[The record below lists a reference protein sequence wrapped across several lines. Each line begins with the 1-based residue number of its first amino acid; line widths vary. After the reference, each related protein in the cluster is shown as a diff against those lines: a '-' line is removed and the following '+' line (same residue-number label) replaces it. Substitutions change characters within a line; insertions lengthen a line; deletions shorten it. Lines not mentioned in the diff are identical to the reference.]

1 MSAALLLHWQ
11 LDDLAAGPLVT
22 GSPAA
27 PATGEVEGSP
37 QVRADERFGSCLA
50 LAGGSD
56 AVVSTSGVTRPITSM
71 AWVRV
76 PPMPSNSMA
85 VVFGQWGHFVL
96 WLHDDGRI
104 GYEGSTVNGPFRQE
118 TVPGTF
124 TFDRWHHLAVTSQDS
139 TARILLDGVV
149 VAEDAMPGPTRPSGE
164 RFALGRNPN
173 SVSSHLA
180 LTAAHLRVYDA
191 PRSVA
196 EIQRDM
202 AGDEALLA
210 TFVRTHPLAF
220 ELVNVDDQ
228 PVLYIDD
235 APAGQTLTLR
245 VTNSSRQDLTL
256 WSTSGP
262 TGPENHHLAVT
273 FRQGVLAAD
282 SRPALEVPGWELTL
296 TGSTGWLR
304 GPEGLTL
311 PAGNSL
317 DLRLTGLRADGVGG
331 TRGSRVELGYQR
343 MGYSGEPSELTGARH
358 QVLEIVN
365 HRGRPDVPLHLGFV
379 GGDRVLSDGRTPGD
393 LRVRVANVSREIPVP
408 LTGADGTA
416 PTELVLSF
424 EVQGDR
430 ETRDWALTT
439 AGTAGT
445 VTLRVG
451 GSVPGVWQV
460 HREML
465 ADRAQWTLIPQQD
478 TTLPPGGCLELTL
491 EEVQGLPDP
500 GHAPVVLAYRN
511 LPGFQDGQLSAAVER
526 APLVFSARNAGL
538 GTATPQSRLH
548 IVDDNGDANGGSVIV
563 GPTDQPN
570 LRLGYDT
577 GYAWVQSHGSAP
589 LAVNPVGNKVGIG
602 TTAPASPLTVQAVS
616 EHLQLRRE
624 AQSGGGVV
632 FLELYQDQ
640 TPAGVDVYPSI
651 RFHHSHRFWHR
662 IEGRPEGFAF
672 KQGASDELTD
682 VQTGALTASAV
693 TTGAL
698 TASTVTTPRL
708 RAEEVHGA
716 QIAAGQSV
724 FTAGSDHLQLRRED
738 QSGGGVL
745 FLELYQ
751 AETPDGVDVHPSIRF
766 HHSHR
771 FWHRIEGRPEG
782 FAFKQGGSDDLSD
795 VRAARGTFQALT
807 VDGVTIGA
815 HELRA
820 LLRLAAGE
828 LEFDLYNVLQG
839 EFAYAADFSPFDN
852 DRRHVFTWRRKGERV
867 SQGRWRIAFPS

>member
-11 LDDLAAGPLVT
+11 LDDLAPGPLVT

-27 PATGEVEGSP
+27 PAIGQVEGAP
-37 QVRADERFGSCLA
+37 KVRADDRFGSCLV
-50 LAGGSD
+50 LGGGSD
-56 AVVSTSGVTRPITSM
+56 AVVSTSGVTQPITSM

-76 PPMPSNSMA
+76 PPMPSNSKA
-85 VVFGQWGHFVL
+85 VVFGQWGHFAL
-96 WLHDDGRI
+96 WLVDDGRI
-104 GYEGSTVNGPFRQE
+104 VYQGSTENGPFRQE
-118 TVPGTF
+118 TAPGTF
-124 TFDRWHHLAVTSQDS
+124 TFDQWHHLAVTSQDG
-139 TARILLDGVV
+139 TARLLLDGTV
-149 VAEDAMPGPTRPSGE
+149 VAEDAMPGPTQPSRG
-164 RFALGRNPN
+164 RFVLGRDPD

-180 LTAAHLRVYDA
+180 LAAAHLRVYDA
-191 PRSVA
+191 PRSVV

-210 TFVRTHPLAF
+210 TFVRTHPLSF
-220 ELVNVDDQ
+220 ELVNLDDQ

-245 VTNSSRQDLTL
+245 VTNSSRQDLVL

-282 SRPALEVPGWELTL
+282 SRPALKAPGWDLSL

-304 GPEGLTL
+304 GPEGLNL
-311 PAGNSL
+311 PAGNYL
-317 DLRLTGLRADGVGG
+317 DLPLTGLRADGVGG
-331 TRGSRVELGYQR
+331 TRGSRVELGYRR
-343 MGYSGEPSELTGARH
+343 MGYSGEPTELTGARH

-365 HRGRPDVPLHLGFV
+365 HRGRPDVPLHLGLV
-379 GGDRVLSDGRTPGD
+379 GGDRVLSDGRTPCD
-393 LRVRVANVSREIPVP
+393 LRVRVANVSREMPVP

-511 LPGFQDGQLSAAVER
+511 LPGFQDGQLSAEVER

-538 GTATPQSRLH
+538 GTATPQARLH
-548 IVDDNGDANGGSVIV
+548 IVDDIGDGNAGSVIV
-563 GPTDQPN
+563 GPTTQPN

-577 GYAWVQSHGSAP
+577 GYSWIQSHYAAP
-589 LAVNPVGNKVGIG
+589 LAINPVGNKVGIG
-602 TTAPASPLTVQAVS
+602 TTAPQSRLTVQSIS

-624 AQSGGGVV
+624 AQNGGQVV
-632 FLELYQDQ
+632 FLELFQTE

-651 RFHHSHRFWHR
+651 RFHHAYKFWHR
-662 IEGRPEGFAF
+662 IEGRPEGFVF
-672 KQGASDELTD
+672 KDGNSDKL
-682 VQTGALTASAV
+682 VGVRTGVLTASAV
-693 TTGAL
+693 TT
-698 TASTVTTPRL
+698 PRL
-708 RAEEVHGA
+708 EAEEVRGTR
-716 QIAAGQSV
+716 ITAGQSV
-724 FTAGSDHLQLRRED
+724 FTAGSDHLQLRREA

-751 AETPDGVDVHPSIRF
+751 AETPDGVEVHPSIRF
-766 HHSHR
+766 HHAYK
-771 FWHRIEGRPEG
+771 FWHRIEGRPDG
-782 FAFKQGGSDDLSD
+782 FAFKQGGSEDLSD
-795 VRAARGTFQALT
+795 VRAGRGIFQSLT

-828 LEFDLYNVLQG
+828 LEFDLYNVLQN

-867 SQGRWRIAFPS
+867 SQGRWRLAFPS